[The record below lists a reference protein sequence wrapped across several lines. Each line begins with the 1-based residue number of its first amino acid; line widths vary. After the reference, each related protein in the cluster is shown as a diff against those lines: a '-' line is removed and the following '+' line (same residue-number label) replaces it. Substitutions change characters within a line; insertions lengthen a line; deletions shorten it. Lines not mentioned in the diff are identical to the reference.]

1 MHVYWSHL
9 EARNACPIH
18 FTLPAAQ
25 SSSYDICILCST
37 RYYNCPP
44 ISEMAADL
52 RHLLSGKAGGL
63 KKKKCVIV
71 RPLCVIASKTTWGV
85 VLCVYC
91 FCPVRVIPPTHTLLV
106 SVCSLPLLCSLSED
120 WGEPV
125 SPRDEG
131 LLRDA
136 AAVYEQ
142 GEQCCTEVTGSWRGS
157 VEQNWHHTLHNLLIF
172 WMLMIQLTWVHND
185 FVLWVQR
192 IHTFKGWDVCFY
204 IVLVNKSSEKIKT
217 NMSALTSLHCL

>member
-1 MHVYWSHL
+1 MHVYRSHL

-91 FCPVRVIPPTHTLLV
+91 FCPVRVIPPHPHPPCVCLQPTAAMLIIWRLRWASLTPWWRP
-106 SVCSLPLLCSLSED
+106 SAGCCCSLWARRAMLH
-120 WGEPV
+120 
-125 SPRDEG
+125 
-131 LLRDA
+131 
-136 AAVYEQ
+136 
-142 GEQCCTEVTGSWRGS
+142 RG
-157 VEQNWHHTLHNLLIF
+157 HGILK
-172 WMLMIQLTWVHND
+172 
-185 FVLWVQR
+185 R
-192 IHTFKGWDVCFY
+192 VCGT
-204 IVLVNKSSEKIKT
+204 K
-217 NMSALTSLHCL
+217 LTSYST